1 MIFCLFFFAFGYTIV
16 LVMSISVILSIV
28 QIIIAVILVTTV
40 LLQQIGGGLGSAF
53 GGGGGASY
61 HSKRGFEKILFTTTI
76 VLGVLFGLTSIL
88 ALIIQ

>member
-1 MIFCLFFFAFGYTIV
+1 
-16 LVMSISVILSIV
+16 MSVSVILSIV
-28 QIIIAVILVTTV
+28 QIIIAALLVTTV

-53 GGGGGASY
+53 GGGGASY

-76 VLGVLFGLTSIL
+76 VLGVLFGLTALL